1 VKKSTKY
8 INVILQIKNGL
19 KIINIR
25 NCYIFME
32 SCDLISGLNCIFPLT
47 FTEVAPVKYSQGY

>member
-1 VKKSTKY
+1 MGWKENVKKSTKY

-32 SCDLISGLNCIFPLT
+32 SCDLIK
-47 FTEVAPVKYSQGY
+47 VA